1 MFEIKVTE
9 IFDTKN
15 TNCGSF
21 LQTPFWCQFKAAHGW
36 KYKRFSL
43 EIKYPNLQL
52 EESDCSHNPSSN
64 EIEEKTVEVAV
75 LSRSFAKG
83 LFSIAYI
90 PLFPQLPYECTPIE
104 IIEKAFEE
112 NCDEVGV
119 IKQEI
124 ITPVTQAIE
133 FAHYL
138 QDIGFALKPFLPKN
152 TIAIRFDPDVSFFDI
167 DERDFFN
174 YGIKTVSYADK
185 LKLKKNF
192 VDIQPPDTSIIDLT
206 VSEDEILSNMH
217 SKWRYNIRLSE
228 KKGVVIH
235 KYTRNDVN
243 LSKKIDRFYE
253 LTKETNARDG
263 NSSHAKSY
271 YLDLIQRS
279 AQNQENNE
287 ESPLITLYIAEH
299 EGEEIASIM
308 TLFSKDEAIY
318 LYGASSNHKRNLMP
332 NHLLQWTAIKDAKNY
347 GSKCYDFYGMSPEGK
362 DEKHP
367 MHGLYMFKSNF
378 GGQNIHRTGS
388 WDVPTKW
395 IYFPYSF
402 AEKLRAF
409 WFKKIKKMTKKNG
422 GKKYCR
428 IKSHNDTKGI
438 KSHNGTKGNKSDNDT
453 KLTNPHNDTKGSKD
467 DKSPH
472 VIARSEATKQSIIS
486 DFFAGKIP
494 SFGVAG
500 NFTGHL
506 EQAGEAV
513 DFANVKTA
521 EQNAPKAIFPTY
533 IPLKSID
540 SKGKIKNEELAKV
553 PENLLDFPF
562 DQDKIIFPQ
571 NEENIQVE
579 PECALI
585 FDATWENQ
593 KLKSLKPICFGASND
608 CSIRKPGAKKISQKK
623 NWGKSSKGLSNNLID
638 VDTFEPGSIL
648 DNYNIASFIKRNN
661 EIFEYGED
669 SAIKDYSY
677 IYEKL
682 INWLIEKINNQQ
694 DEGPAEKIYDY
705 LVQSDFPSKIM
716 ISIGATR
723 YTEFGEK
730 NYLQKGDKSYII
742 IYPKKKYSKESLIK
756 KIKNDEVFEKEI
768 SALIQEVI
776 L

>member
-9 IFDTKN
+9 IFETKN

-43 EIKYPNLQL
+43 QIKYPNLQL
-52 EESDCSHNPSSN
+52 EESDCSHNPCSN

-138 QDIGFALKPFLPKN
+138 QDIAFALKPFLPKN

-206 VSEDEILSNMH
+206 LSEDEILSNMH

-271 YLDLIQRS
+271 YLDLISRS
-279 AQNQENNE
+279 AKNLESNNAE
-287 ESPLITLYIAEH
+287 DKESPLITLYIAEH

-409 WFKKIKKMTKKNG
+409 WFKKIKKMMKKNA
-422 GKKYCR
+422 GKKDWQ
-428 IKSHNDTKGI
+428 I
-438 KSHNGTKGNKSDNDT
+438 KSDN
-453 KLTNPHNDTKGSKD
+453 NS
-467 DKSPH
+467 H

-494 SFGVAG
+494 CFGVAG

-540 SKGKIKNEELAKV
+540 KKDKIKNEELAKV
-553 PENLLDFPF
+553 PENLLEFPF

-638 VDTFEPGSIL
+638 VDTFEQGSIL

-742 IYPKKKYSKESLIK
+742 IYPKKKYSKDSLIK
-756 KIKNDEVFEKEI
+756 KIKNDEAFEKEI

>member
-1 MFEIKVTE
+1 
-9 IFDTKN
+9 
-15 TNCGSF
+15 
-21 LQTPFWCQFKAAHGW
+21 
-36 KYKRFSL
+36 
-43 EIKYPNLQL
+43 
-52 EESDCSHNPSSN
+52 
-64 EIEEKTVEVAV
+64 
-75 LSRSFAKG
+75 
-83 LFSIAYI
+83 
-90 PLFPQLPYECTPIE
+90 
-104 IIEKAFEE
+104 
-112 NCDEVGV
+112 
-119 IKQEI
+119 
-124 ITPVTQAIE
+124 
-133 FAHYL
+133 
-138 QDIGFALKPFLPKN
+138 
-152 TIAIRFDPDVSFFDI
+152 
-167 DERDFFN
+167 
-174 YGIKTVSYADK
+174 
-185 LKLKKNF
+185 
-192 VDIQPPDTSIIDLT
+192 
-206 VSEDEILSNMH
+206 
-217 SKWRYNIRLSE
+217 
-228 KKGVVIH
+228 
-235 KYTRNDVN
+235 
-243 LSKKIDRFYE
+243 
-253 LTKETNARDG
+253 
-263 NSSHAKSY
+263 
-271 YLDLIQRS
+271 
-279 AQNQENNE
+279 
-287 ESPLITLYIAEH
+287 
-299 EGEEIASIM
+299 
-308 TLFSKDEAIY
+308 
-318 LYGASSNHKRNLMP
+318 
-332 NHLLQWTAIKDAKNY
+332 
-347 GSKCYDFYGMSPEGK
+347 MSPEGK

-409 WFKKIKKMTKKNG
+409 WFKKIKKMMKKNG
-422 GKKYCR
+422 GKKDCQ
-428 IKSHNDTKGI
+428 IKSNNN
-438 KSHNGTKGNKSDNDT
+438 S
-453 KLTNPHNDTKGSKD
+453 
-467 DKSPH
+467 H
-472 VIARSEATKQSIIS
+472 VIASEATKQSIIT

-513 DFANVKTA
+513 DFANVKTV

-540 SKGKIKNEELAKV
+540 KKDKIKNEELAKV
-553 PENLLDFPF
+553 PENLLEFPF

-730 NYLQKGDKSYII
+730 NYLQKSDKSYII
-742 IYPKKKYSKESLIK
+742 IYPKKKYSKDSLIK
-756 KIKNDEVFEKEI
+756 KIKNDEAFEKEI